1 MTECRGALVCYLII
15 MSLSRELQSL
25 SVYAEWRWRGL
36 CSKVAALGQTEEWE
50 PCRPGRQWAQAN
62 GLFSNP
68 WLAGVGRGHRSKSK
82 AVRHIS
88 LSFFQCPSI
97 PDNSQPSTKT
107 QPPSNEMSLPVKV
120 RQRLLHRKRSVLNLR
135 LMLSSIFNPS
145 VMTVLTSSSAL
156 MCQSKAPLQAFTP
169 PPPHLHLEPVVDTL
183 IRLRQ
188 TNAHCSAN
196 VSLSLS
202 LSLSLLSLLRF
213 VSTAPW
219 AKPRPDWA
227 RSAGSDER
235 AECFCTGR
243 PVGQAPV
250 GAHQCE
256 VGKKRKWRGWDGGER
271 SGSGLRV
278 VTMEI
283 FLGGRGTSGRVERG
297 RMIGR
302 SLELKQLKLLLP
314 RSSCN
319 WPLLSFLFLNH
330 YTLPQSYPPVL
341 FPQPVPSNAG
351 IQALHVYLQ
360 VQLNTVN
367 FFDCIVSYC
376 QIWIG
381 VL

>member
-1 MTECRGALVCYLII
+1 
-15 MSLSRELQSL
+15 
-25 SVYAEWRWRGL
+25 
-36 CSKVAALGQTEEWE
+36 
-50 PCRPGRQWAQAN
+50 
-62 GLFSNP
+62 
-68 WLAGVGRGHRSKSK
+68 
-82 AVRHIS
+82 
-88 LSFFQCPSI
+88 
-97 PDNSQPSTKT
+97 
-107 QPPSNEMSLPVKV
+107 MSLPVKV

-256 VGKKRKWRGWDGGER
+256 VGKKRKWRGWDGGKGVAVGYGLWQWRYFWEGGGQVGGWSEEEWLAGVWSW
-271 SGSGLRV
+271 SG
-278 VTMEI
+278 
-283 FLGGRGTSGRVERG
+283 
-297 RMIGR
+297 
-302 SLELKQLKLLLP
+302 
-314 RSSCN
+314 
-319 WPLLSFLFLNH
+319 
-330 YTLPQSYPPVL
+330 
-341 FPQPVPSNAG
+341 
-351 IQALHVYLQ
+351 
-360 VQLNTVN
+360 
-367 FFDCIVSYC
+367 
-376 QIWIG
+376 
-381 VL
+381 